1 MKLKLSEWAS
11 IAEIFAGI
19 AVAVSL
25 VFVGIQIRGSLR
37 ATQASTFGQQTAT
50 EVDLL
55 LSANAG
61 PDRARVFALAMKG
74 GDFTDLAPED
84 QIQALLYVVAT
95 LKIYQAYYLQHQ
107 SGALS
112 DSVWQAQQGVIDSF
126 VMTLPDDQTLYSV
139 GMSPSFLEYIRQVRN
154 EAGP

>member
-25 VFVGIQIRGSLR
+25 VFVGIQIRGSIR
-37 ATQASTFGQQTAT
+37 ATQAGTLGQQTAT

-55 LSANAG
+55 LSANAS
-61 PDRARVFALAMKG
+61 PDRARVYALAMNG
-74 GDFTDLAPED
+74 GDFSDLELED
-84 QIQALLYVVAT
+84 KLQALLYVLAT
-95 LKIYQAYYLQHQ
+95 LKIYQGYYLQHQ

-112 DSVWQAQQGVIDSF
+112 DSGWEAQQGMIDAW
-126 VMTLPDDQTLYSV
+126 VLTLPDDETLYSRGV
-139 GMSPSFLEYIRQVRN
+139 SPLFLEYIRQVRN
-154 EAGP
+154 EAGL